1 MAARGFLGAGDV
13 YIERLVAGVSQG
25 LAGPYYANKFEIKPN
40 VDVKELTSKGRNDYG
55 QTLESVALQQ
65 PADFT
70 LELKE
75 VNKEAIALALLGS
88 EAAVSQTS
96 GTLADE
102 PVVIKKG
109 FWVAIGKEA
118 LAATIAVKHV
128 TGTPTYVEDTD
139 YVLNRPLGMI
149 KILTGSAIVDAAT
162 VEISGDY
169 AATTGTLIS
178 GATST
183 DVRARF
189 LFDGINQADGLP
201 CIVRIHEGIIAA
213 NSAFDFL
220 ADDFANVTLP
230 GKMKTPTGYSEPFTV
245 ELRNAAV

>member
-1 MAARGFLGAGDV
+1 MAARGFLGAGDI

-40 VDVKELTSKGRNDYG
+40 VDIKELTSKGRNDYG

-75 VNKEAIALALLGS
+75 VNKESIALALLGTN
-88 EAAVSQTS
+88 AAVSQAS
-96 GTLADE
+96 GTLTDA

-109 FWVAIGKEA
+109 FWVSVGKEA
-118 LAATIAVKHV
+118 LDDVMAVKHV

-139 YVLNRPLGMI
+139 YILNRPLGMI
-149 KILTGSAIVDAAT
+149 KVLAASAIVDGAT
-162 VEISGDY
+162 LELTGDY
-169 AATTGTLIS
+169 DATSGTLIS

-183 DVRARF
+183 DVRAKF
-189 LFDGINQADGLP
+189 IFDGINQADGLP
-201 CIVRIHEGIIAA
+201 VIVRIHEGIIAA

-220 ADDFANVTLP
+220 ADDFAQVVLP
-230 GKMKTPTGYSEPFTV
+230 GKMKTPTGKSEPFTV
-245 ELRNAAV
+245 ELRNPAA